1 MTISRR
7 LLDEIAAVCPPDDRP
22 RLALQAPVAEEEE
35 EDGPPVPP
43 PPIRI
48 QYGRRGPD
56 PTTRDR
62 VLDVLRE
69 HSPIAQREV
78 FWRIVRAV
86 GGEPGTLRSRVSHE
100 LTRLEE
106 HGQARRCRPPKDV
119 DQKQVWWEVQE

>member
-7 LLDEIAAVCPPDDRP
+7 LREEIDAVCPPDDRP
-22 RLALQAPVAEEEE
+22 RRALQVPVVEE

-48 QYGRRGPD
+48 QYGRRGPE

-62 VLDVLRE
+62 VLEILRE

-78 FWRIVRAV
+78 FWRIYRAIGGLEGSVR
-86 GGEPGTLRSRVSHE
+86 GRVAE
-100 LTRLEE
+100 ALNQLEE
-106 HGQARRCRPPKDV
+106 QGQAKRSRPPKDV
-119 DQKQVWWEVQE
+119 DPRQVWWEVQE